1 MNRNGLKI
9 GEFSRLCRVTVRA
22 LRHYEKIRLLVPEI
36 IDYRTGYRYY
46 AVGQMQKALAIVKLK
61 GLGFS
66 LEEIRDM
73 YDSETQHPTI
83 DMLEEK
89 ICRCQEQLQL
99 LIECRDRLKAM
110 ITFQK
115 KLNEMEKIYVDSL
128 PAIIVAS
135 HRAELPSY
143 DDLGRLCYMTIG
155 PEMSRLGCECPEP
168 GYCYTI
174 EHGGYREGNIDI
186 EYCEKVATMG
196 KDSDII
202 TFKQIPEVAEAV
214 CMKVYGPYCRL
225 NENLREVLEW
235 IASNGYVITSP
246 PRYSYVDGIWNQED
260 PEKWLTVIQV
270 PVEKA

>member
-46 AVGQMQKALAIVKLK
+46 AVGQMQKALTIVKLK

-66 LEEIRDM
+66 LEEIRAM
-73 YDSETQHPTI
+73 YDSETQRPTI

-99 LIECRDRLKAM
+99 LIECRDRLSAM

-115 KLNEMEKIYVDSL
+115 KLNEMEKIYIDSL

-135 HRAELPSY
+135 HRAEIPSY
-143 DDLGRLCYMTIG
+143 DELGKLCYMTIG

-168 GYCYTI
+168 GYCYTV
-174 EHGGYREGNIDI
+174 EHGGYRQENIDI
-186 EYCEKVATMG
+186 EYCEKVAAMG

-214 CMKVYGPYCRL
+214 CMKVYGPYGRL

-260 PEKWLTVIQV
+260 PEKWLTIIQV

>member
-46 AVGQMQKALAIVKLK
+46 AVGQMQKALTIVKLK

-66 LEEIRDM
+66 LEEIRAM
-73 YDSETQHPTI
+73 YDSETQRPTI

-99 LIECRDRLKAM
+99 LIECRDRLTAM

-115 KLNEMEKIYVDSL
+115 KLNEMEKIYIDSL

-135 HRAELPSY
+135 HRAEIPSY

-168 GYCYTI
+168 GYCYTV
-174 EHGGYREGNIDI
+174 EHGDYRQENIDI
-186 EYCEKVATMG
+186 EYCEKVAAMG

-214 CMKVYGPYCRL
+214 CMKVYGPYGRL